1 MYEAGKLV
9 ARARSFS
16 RLQHKRLV
24 RDLHQAQGVDFGF
37 CQSDIICENLWNLWE
52 TSELGGDIETGTG
65 FFHAGHVTVPNY
77 FGVWICDAQLL
88 DEGVHGAP
96 LF

>member
-1 MYEAGKLV
+1 MAKISELAQG
-9 ARARSFS
+9 FS
-16 RLQHKRLV
+16 DGCSIHGSKRHQH
-24 RDLHQAQGVDFGF
+24 QTQGVDFGF

-65 FFHAGHVTVPNY
+65 FFHAGHVTVSNY

>member
-1 MYEAGKLV
+1 M
-9 ARARSFS
+9 AR
-16 RLQHKRLV
+16 
-24 RDLHQAQGVDFGF
+24 RDMHQAQGVYLGFCESVLQQKTQEVDFGI

-52 TSELGGDIETGTG
+52 TSALGGDIETGTG

-77 FGVWICDAQLL
+77 FGVRICDAQLL

>member
-1 MYEAGKLV
+1 MHIAYPLP
-9 ARARSFS
+9 
-16 RLQHKRLV
+16 KRV
-24 RDLHQAQGVDFGF
+24 RTPTKVLIKCEVGNAQVTEYLRF
-37 CQSDIICENLWNLWE
+37 CQSDIICENPWNLWE
-52 TSELGGDIETGTG
+52 TLELGGDIETGTG